1 MEFNSDTAVFL
12 SIFCFA
18 GLFIGW
24 FFRNGISILGIIV
37 LCCLAP
43 IFTIISAIDWWPLT
57 LAFVAGLLIHTWKPL
72 YRKLQEL

>member
-12 SIFCFA
+12 GIFWFA

-24 FFRNGISILGIIV
+24 FFRNGISIWGIIV

-43 IFTIISAIDWWPLT
+43 FVTIVSAIDWWPFT
-57 LAFVAGLLIHTWKPL
+57 LSFAVGLLIHTWKPL